1 MATLR
6 AGLVG
11 LGMMGRHHARVL
23 RSLDGVDLVA
33 AVDPA
38 GDVHNALPGLAVL
51 PSLEQ
56 LLAESID
63 LCVVAV
69 PTAEHLSIGLAL
81 ADAGVHTL
89 MEKPIAGTAKDAL
102 ILTQRFEQ
110 AALVG
115 CVGHVERFNPALQH
129 LRARLEQGELGA
141 IHQVVTR
148 RQGPFPTRVADV
160 GVVTDLGTHDFDL
173 TAWVTQQ
180 PFASVA
186 ARIASRSGSDFEDL
200 VVVLGTLADG
210 TITNHLVNWLSPVKE
225 RVTVVTGE
233 RGAYLADS
241 LSGDLTHYVN
251 GVVPTD
257 WDAVSAFRGVSEGDV
272 IRYAIAKPEP
282 LRTELEAFRDA
293 VLGRSERVVTMR
305 EATAAVV
312 VAEAVLRS
320 AKVGETVEL

>member
-1 MATLR
+1 MRPLR
-6 AGLVG
+6 AGLIG

-23 RSLDGVDLVA
+23 RSLEDVELVG
-33 AVDPA
+33 AVDPG
-38 GDVHNALPGLAVL
+38 GDLHNALPGMAVFPTL
-51 PSLEQ
+51 DQ
-56 LLAESID
+56 LLAAGID
-63 LCVVAV
+63 MCVVAV
-69 PTAEHLSIGLAL
+69 PTAEHVAVGLAL

-89 MEKPIAGTAKDAL
+89 MEKPLAGTARDSL
-102 ILTQRFEQ
+102 LLTERFER
-110 AALVG
+110 AGLVG
-115 CVGHVERFNPALQH
+115 CVGHVERYNPALQH
-129 LRARLEQGELGA
+129 MRARLEQGELGA
-141 IHQVVTR
+141 LHQVVTR
-148 RQGPFPTRVADV
+148 RQGPFPTRVADI

-180 PFASVA
+180 SFTSVA
-186 ARIASRSGSDFEDL
+186 ARVAYRSDSDFEDL

-233 RGAYLADS
+233 RGAFLADS

-251 GVVPTD
+251 GHVPTD

-293 VLGRSERVVTMR
+293 VLERSSRVVTMR

-312 VAEAVLRS
+312 VAEAVLSS
-320 AKVGETVEL
+320 AATGQIVQL